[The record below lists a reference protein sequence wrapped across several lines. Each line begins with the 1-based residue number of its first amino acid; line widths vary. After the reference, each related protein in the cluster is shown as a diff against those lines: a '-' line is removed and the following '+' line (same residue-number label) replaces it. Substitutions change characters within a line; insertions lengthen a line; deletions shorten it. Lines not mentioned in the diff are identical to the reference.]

1 MTTTGSGPGRGE
13 TGEHNQGQAQ
23 QTSPGQRGAVRD
35 HVTRLRQHGGT
46 YRSIAA
52 AAVLSP
58 ATVRALATGRR
69 RAQPATATAVLTV
82 TSRTLPRSRL
92 DATGTRLRLR
102 ALHVMGHG
110 SARIA
115 RATGVHP
122 QTIRKLVRGDARTV
136 SSQLR
141 DAIAGLYD
149 AWWDKRAPGRTRF
162 ERAAATSAR
171 KRAMAGDWCAAAA
184 LDDDWLDIPGYQP
197 EYGWKPATGTGTA
210 PDIHPSALPQEKE
223 RHMADERL
231 TWGFIIEVLDVL
243 ERHGYRRS
251 DSEHTGQAI
260 GLIRHMARIY
270 QGTLDAP
277 RGGYVVAPSSPP
289 TAPQPPTPPGQDAV
303 VVSAGQVK
311 TLLAALDDAAEYK
324 RDRAE
329 TCADCAG
336 QSCTTCQWRLQAAEA
351 YDQLA
356 GRMIHAAEA
365 SVPQRAPGHPA
376 PPSAGPHA
384 AADKEAG
391 Q

>member
-1 MTTTGSGPGRGE
+1 MTAPIVPPAGRDP
-13 TGEHNQGQAQ
+13 A
-23 QTSPGQRGAVRD
+23 SPGQREAARG
-35 HVTRLRQHGGT
+35 HLIRLRQRGGT

-52 AAVLSP
+52 TAVLSP
-58 ATVRALATGRR
+58 DTVYALASGHR
-69 RAQPATATAVLTV
+69 RAQPGTATAVLTV
-82 TSRTLPRSRL
+82 ISPSLPRARL

-115 RATGVHP
+115 RAAGVHP
-122 QTIRKLVRGDARTV
+122 VTIRKLVRGEARTV
-136 SSQLR
+136 SAQLR

-162 ERAAATSAR
+162 ERAAATAAR

-210 PDIHPSALPQEKE
+210 PDIHPPALQQEKD
-223 RHMADERL
+223 RHMADDERL

-243 ERHGYRRS
+243 ERCGYRRS

-260 GLIRHMARIY
+260 GLIRHLARIY
-270 QGTLDAP
+270 EGTLDAP
-277 RGGYVVAPSSPP
+277 AGGYVVVPSSPP
-289 TAPQPPTPPGQDAV
+289 TAPKPPGPPGQDV
-303 VVSAGQVK
+303 VVVPADQVT
-311 TLLAALDDAAEYK
+311 TLLAALDDAAGYK
-324 RDRAE
+324 RDRAA
-329 TCADCAG
+329 TCTDCAG
-336 QSCTTCQWRLQAAEA
+336 QSCTTCQRRLQAADA

-356 GRMIHAAEA
+356 GRMIHAAGPSTA
-365 SVPQRAPGHPA
+365 RQHAPGHPA
-376 PPSAGPHA
+376 PPGGGPHTPA
-384 AADKEAG
+384 GKEAG